1 MRGGGALVGGADP
14 RSETRAARAG
24 LRCASV
30 CPALAYHKRRSLRHL
45 LRSPPSITPF
55 SLRAPSIF
63 PGAPSWGTCPPG
75 PKSASLWNEGAR
87 AECAGLN

>member
-1 MRGGGALVGGADP
+1 MRGGGVLVGGADP
-14 RSETRAARAG
+14 RRETRAARAG

-30 CPALAYHKRRSLRHL
+30 CPALAYHKGRSLRHL

-63 PGAPSWGTCPPG
+63 RVHRP
-75 PKSASLWNEGAR
+75 GAR
-87 AECAGLN
+87 ALRFRSEADFE